1 MGVGGERRGIADA
14 LAESLRERIVSGAL
28 RPGERLPPE
37 RELALELRVNRGS
50 LREALKKLEQLRLVS
65 IRQGSGIHVC
75 DPSRA
80 SFELVRSAL
89 QRDGAPDREWLS
101 DLLELRESLL
111 PGVVRLALERAS
123 LAECDAAAA
132 RLEQAASSELAGGLE
147 ELEQA
152 LAQMTRNRVLAL
164 FVHSL
169 ADLVPESLG
178 ARARAVLRVERR
190 RLQPLLQ
197 RLALALRARD
207 PDTVER
213 ALRELLERHSRALL
227 GAVDA

>member
-1 MGVGGERRGIADA
+1 MGVGAERRRIADA

-50 LREALKKLEQLRLVS
+50 LREALKKLEQLRLVR

-75 DPSRA
+75 DPSQA
-80 SFELVRSAL
+80 SFELVRGAL
-89 QRDGAPDREWLS
+89 LRDGAPDRVWLA

-123 LAECDAAAA
+123 RAECDAAAD
-132 RLEQAASSELAGGLE
+132 RLEQAAAGELLGGLE
-147 ELEQA
+147 ELERG

-169 ADLVPESLG
+169 ADLVPESLA

-207 PDTVER
+207 PETVER